1 MKMSVLSSKKRRD
14 MRRDL
19 VFMRAM
25 ITPIR
30 EGRKEKG
37 TGPASILRSAARLRE
52 NLFLCGYFSC

>member
-1 MKMSVLSSKKRRD
+1 
-14 MRRDL
+14 
-19 VFMRAM
+19 MRAM

-37 TGPASILRSAARLRE
+37 TGPASILRSSARLCE